1 LRDLISKITRTKWT
15 GGVAQ
20 AVESLL
26 CKPRAPSSYSKLKG
40 RKEGRKENREKE
52 KREGGREGGRKT
64 TGLARWHMTTISA
77 TQEAEAGS

>member
-52 KREGGREGGRKT
+52 KREGGREGGREEDNRASQVAHDYNLSNS
-64 TGLARWHMTTISA
+64 G
-77 TQEAEAGS
+77 G